1 MANSRLS
8 PLRRTLAALLMA
20 SDAVSAVTFAIAAPV
35 VIGFTGLGVEVGS
48 WYVYQRRLQNAADLS
63 AVAGAVE
70 VAYASEDADTETLA
84 RTTVSEEVGR
94 NGINVDGLG
103 TLSVSTPP
111 ADGSHTGDTNAV
123 EVILERQYNRNFSS
137 VFATDPVTIHVR
149 AVATTDYDGN
159 HCVLALSK
167 TADGAVTFS
176 GSSIANLGCGVASN
190 STSSTSVLSQGS
202 ASAHVSGV
210 RASGGISNSG
220 GLVSETAPHANANPV
235 KDPYADL
242 SAPTVSSCTFNN
254 KKVTT
259 KPPTTTLSPGTYCN
273 GLDIGSH
280 ANVTLKPGTYVIAD
294 KDFSVGA
301 GATITGAGVTIIL
314 TTRNGTDY
322 SEIKFNGSAT
332 IDLSAPTTGPYAGI
346 LIFQDPNAPVS
357 TSSSYTHKLN
367 GDAGSKLV
375 GVIHIPNQPVEMS
388 GNATVPNGCLRVI
401 AQTVTFTGNFT
412 LPTQC
417 TDPAYKKI
425 AGVRVSLVE

>member
-1 MANSRLS
+1 MANSRLC
-8 PLRRTLAALLMA
+8 PLRRKLATFLLA

-63 AVAGAVE
+63 AIAGAVE
-70 VAYASEDADTETLA
+70 VAYAADDADTETLA
-84 RTTVSEEVGR
+84 RTTVSEEVQR
-94 NGINVDGLG
+94 NGFDVAGLG
-103 TLSVSTPP
+103 TFSVSTPP
-111 ADGSHTGDTNAV
+111 ADGSHTGDANAV

-137 VFATDPVTIHVR
+137 VFATDPVAIHVR
-149 AVATTDYDGN
+149 AVATTDFDGN

-190 STSSTSVLSQGS
+190 STSSTSVLSQGA
-202 ASAHVSGV
+202 ASAHVSAV
-210 RASGGISNSG
+210 RASGGVSNSG
-220 GLVSETAPHANANPV
+220 GLVSETAPRTNANPV

-242 SAPTVSSCTFNN
+242 TAPTISKCDNN
-254 KKVTT
+254 NTKITT
-259 KPPTTTLSPGTYCN
+259 KPPKTTLKPGTYCN

-280 ANVTLKPGTYVIAD
+280 ADVTLKPGNYVIAD

-301 GATITGAGVTIIL
+301 GAKLTGSDVTIIL
-314 TTRNGTDY
+314 TTKNGTY

-332 IDLSAPTTGPYAGI
+332 IDLSAPTTGPYAGV

-357 TSSSYTHKLN
+357 TSSSYTHKIN

-388 GNATVPNGCLRVI
+388 GNATVPNGCMRVI

-425 AGVRVSLVE
+425 GGVRVSLVE